1 MKVLLKGRIASEIL
15 EVELLAELRLP
26 LRLLILLRKLLSSE
40 LLLLLLLLGPRSIP
54 ELVQRIPEL

>member
-40 LLLLLLLLGPRSIP
+40 LLLLLLGPRRISK
-54 ELVQRIPEL
+54 LVQRIPEL